1 MAILAVDSGTTSTRV
16 WLVEDGNVRDGA
28 TARSGARDVVAG
40 GQPPDLLT
48 RVRRLA
54 DGVLAQNGRGWDAV
68 DALVAF
74 GMITSELGLEE
85 VAHLQAPIDRDAIA
99 GAIVRR
105 SYPDVLPAPVYLV
118 PGVRCEG
125 AALTDTDFMRGE
137 ETEVVGLLSARR
149 IDPPFLY
156 VSTGSHSKFVYIDAR
171 ASIGWSVTTLSG
183 ELVWALHRET
193 ILSELVDP
201 DGDVRDL
208 AALDE
213 GARLATRVGL
223 SRALFAARLMNRVRG
238 ASPETCSDFV
248 HGAVAAQDLISL
260 RATLGARGVRSVRVA
275 IAGNTPFAAVYRHLI
290 EREAWAAS
298 IEEIREPLGA
308 IGAWSL
314 FVEARRRQEASR

>member
-16 WLVEDGNVRDGA
+16 WLVEDGDVLSGA
-28 TARSGARDVVAG
+28 TARSGARNVVAG
-40 GQPPDLLT
+40 SRGRDLLT
-48 RVRRLA
+48 GVRRLA
-54 DGVLAQNGRGWDAV
+54 DGALAEGGRTWDAV
-68 DALVAF
+68 DALLAF

-85 VAHLQAPIDRDAIA
+85 VAHLEAPIDREGLA
-99 GAIVRR
+99 GAILRR

-125 AALTDTDFMRGE
+125 PALTDTDFMRGE
-137 ETEVVGLLSARR
+137 ETEVVGLLSVKR
-149 IDPPFLY
+149 IDPPILY
-156 VSTGSHSKFVYIDAR
+156 ISTGSHSKFVYIDAER
-171 ASIGWSVTTLSG
+171 SIGWSVTTLSG
-183 ELVWALHRET
+183 ELIWALHRET

-201 DGDVRDL
+201 DGHVEDI
-208 AALDE
+208 AALED

-248 HGAVAAQDLISL
+248 HGAVAAQDLMSL
-260 RATLGARGVRSVRVA
+260 RATLEARGVRSVRVV
-275 IAGNTPFAAVYRHLI
+275 IAGTTPFAAIYRHLL

-298 IEEIREPLGA
+298 IDEVGEPLGA

-314 FVEARRRQEASR
+314 FVEQRRRQEATR